1 MSNQHQL
8 PTPVMLL
15 LALMQGLSLYLL
27 HQSISFDFW
36 PSNQPQWLFCFY
48 TLALVAPVTLLLS
61 LEKGLELKLILRLGA
76 FALVAAALGFYAGLQ
91 AIPLQQISYQ
101 PVLFAFIFSML
112 LASFKAL
119 LYIQQLS
126 TGSALSYSALF
137 LYSWR
142 NFLTLGLSVLFTLAV
157 WAVFML
163 WAALFKVI
171 QIDFFDDLFAK
182 QWFYY
187 PTLSLA
193 FAFGIIIFRNQAGVI
208 DTITRIQQAL
218 MKFLLVILALVSVL
232 FMLALPFTGLT
243 PLWETGH
250 GSLLILCLQALMLF
264 FLNAVYQADADS
276 RPYPLWLHR
285 AIYAAVALLP
295 IYSLIACYGLMLRVE
310 QYGWSVSRCWGLL
323 LWAILALFSVGY
335 LWGILKKRDLWLQH
349 LSWINVRMGLVL
361 LAVMLLVNSPLID
374 FRKITVQSQ
383 LARLEDGRTLLADVD
398 LHYFRYELAK
408 PGYDALQQ
416 LKTQYSN
423 TDPALVLRINTLYS
437 QDWLSDKK
445 PNNSNEQEQQLLTA
459 LKLPKEMILPPGLEK
474 ALFAW
479 QKDQHWQ
486 LSHISQYHLRAADLN
501 NDGVQEYVLLT
512 YSYDAIHAE
521 LFRLNGSVWQRAPF
535 ALISGVEKSKALP
548 EPQLDTLELK
558 PVAPEWPLLQIADQ
572 KFQVQAARD

>member
-8 PTPVMLL
+8 PTPIMLL
-15 LALMQGLSLYLL
+15 LALVQGLSLYLL

-48 TLALVAPVTLLLS
+48 TLAVVAPVTLLLS
-61 LEKGLELKLILRLGA
+61 LEKGLELKLALRLGA

-91 AIPLQQISYQ
+91 AIPLEQISYQ
-101 PVLFAFIFSML
+101 PVLFVFIFSML

-119 LYIQQLS
+119 LYIQQQAL
-126 TGSALSYSALF
+126 GVPLSYSALF
-137 LYSWR
+137 LHSWR

-157 WAVFML
+157 WAVLML

-218 MKFLLVILALVSVL
+218 MEFLLVILALVSVI

-243 PLWETGH
+243 PLWKTGH

-295 IYSLIACYGLMLRVE
+295 VYSLIACYGLMLRVD
-310 QYGWSVSRCWGLL
+310 QYGWSVSRCWGLV
-323 LWAILALFSVGY
+323 LWALLALFSVGY

-361 LAVMLLVNSPLID
+361 LAVMMLVNSPLID

-383 LARLEDGRTLLADVD
+383 LARLEDGRTLLADFD
-398 LHYFRYELAK
+398 LHYFRHNLAK

-416 LKTQYSN
+416 LKAHFGETN
-423 TDPALVLRINTLYS
+423 PALALRIDALYRKDMHNEAS
-437 QDWLSDKK
+437 EQ
-445 PNNSNEQEQQLLTA
+445 NSKDQLQQLLVA
-459 LKLPKEMILPPGLEK
+459 LKLPDDVVLPP
-474 ALFAW
+474 ALKQALAEW
-479 QKDQHWQ
+479 QNDQRWQ
-486 LSHISQYHLRAADLN
+486 LSYISQYHLRPIDLN
-501 NDGVQEYVLLT
+501 TDGVQDYVLLT
-512 YSYDAIHAE
+512 YAHNSIDAV
-521 LFRLNGSVWQRAPF
+521 LFSLKGDKWQRSVVNQLF
-535 ALISGVEKSKALP
+535 SDVKSDPQA
-548 EPQLDTLELK
+548 EPQLEALELK
-558 PVAPEWPLLQIADQ
+558 AVPPQWPLLQIGGQ
-572 KFQVQAARD
+572 KFQVQTEHQ

>member
-8 PTPVMLL
+8 PTPIMLL
-15 LALMQGLSLYLL
+15 LALVQGLSLYLL

-48 TLALVAPVTLLLS
+48 TLAVVAPVTLLLS
-61 LEKGLELKLILRLGA
+61 LEKGLELKLALRLGA

-91 AIPLQQISYQ
+91 AIPLEQISYQ
-101 PVLFAFIFSML
+101 PVLFVFIFSML

-119 LYIQQLS
+119 LYIQQQAL
-126 TGSALSYSALF
+126 GVPLSYSALF
-137 LYSWR
+137 LHSWR

-157 WAVFML
+157 WAVLML

-193 FAFGIIIFRNQAGVI
+193 FAFGIIVFRNQAGVI

-218 MKFLLVILALVSVL
+218 MKFLLVILALVSVI

-243 PLWETGH
+243 PLWKTGH

-295 IYSLIACYGLMLRVE
+295 VYSLIACYGLMLRVD
-310 QYGWSVSRCWGLL
+310 QYGWSVSRCCGLV

-361 LAVMLLVNSPLID
+361 LTVMLLVNSPLID

-383 LARLEDGRTLLADVD
+383 LARLEDGRTLLADFD
-398 LHYFRYELAK
+398 LHYFRHDLAK

-416 LKTQYSN
+416 LKAHYGETN
-423 TDPALVLRINTLYS
+423 PALALRIDALYRKDMHNEAS
-437 QDWLSDKK
+437 EQ
-445 PNNSNEQEQQLLTA
+445 NSKDQLQQLLVA
-459 LKLPKEMILPPGLEK
+459 LKLPDDVVLPP
-474 ALFAW
+474 ALKQALAEW
-479 QKDQHWQ
+479 QNDQRWQ
-486 LSHISQYHLRAADLN
+486 LSYISQYHLRPIDLN
-501 NDGVQEYVLLT
+501 TDGVQDYVLLT
-512 YSYDAIHAE
+512 YAHNSIDAV
-521 LFRLNGSVWQRAPF
+521 LFSLKGDKWQRSVVNQLF
-535 ALISGVEKSKALP
+535 SDVKSDPQA
-548 EPQLDTLELK
+548 EPQLEALELK
-558 PVAPEWPLLQIADQ
+558 AVPPQWPLLQIGGQ
-572 KFQVQAARD
+572 KFQVQTEHQ

>member
-8 PTPVMLL
+8 PTPIMLL
-15 LALMQGLSLYLL
+15 LALVQGLSLYLL

-48 TLALVAPVTLLLS
+48 TLAVVAPVTLLLS
-61 LEKGLELKLILRLGA
+61 LEKGLELKLALRLGA

-91 AIPLQQISYQ
+91 AIPLEQISYQ
-101 PVLFAFIFSML
+101 PVLFVFIFSML

-119 LYIQQLS
+119 LYIQQQAL
-126 TGSALSYSALF
+126 GVPLSYSALF
-137 LYSWR
+137 LHSWR

-157 WAVFML
+157 WAVLML

-193 FAFGIIIFRNQAGVI
+193 FAFGIIVFRNQAGVI

-218 MKFLLVILALVSVL
+218 MKFLLVILALVSVI

-243 PLWETGH
+243 PLWKTGH

-295 IYSLIACYGLMLRVE
+295 VYSLIACYGLMLRVD
-310 QYGWSVSRCWGLL
+310 QYGWSVSRCWGLV
-323 LWAILALFSVGY
+323 LWALLALFSVGY

-361 LAVMLLVNSPLID
+361 LAVMMLVNSPLID

-383 LARLEDGRTLLADVD
+383 LARLEDGRTLLADFD
-398 LHYFRYELAK
+398 LHYFRHNLAK

-416 LKTQYSN
+416 LKAHFGETN
-423 TDPALVLRINTLYS
+423 PALALRIDALYRKDMHNEAS
-437 QDWLSDKK
+437 EQ
-445 PNNSNEQEQQLLTA
+445 NSKDQLQQLLVA
-459 LKLPKEMILPPGLEK
+459 LKLPDDVVLPP
-474 ALFAW
+474 ALKQALAEW
-479 QKDQHWQ
+479 QNDQRWQ
-486 LSHISQYHLRAADLN
+486 LSYISQYHLRPIDLN
-501 NDGVQEYVLLT
+501 TDGVQDYVLLT
-512 YSYDAIHAE
+512 YAHNSIDAV
-521 LFRLNGSVWQRAPF
+521 LFSLKGDKWQRSVVNQLF
-535 ALISGVEKSKALP
+535 SDVKSDPQA
-548 EPQLDTLELK
+548 EPQLEALELK
-558 PVAPEWPLLQIADQ
+558 AVPPQWPLLQIGGQ
-572 KFQVQAARD
+572 KFQVQTEHQ

>member
-8 PTPVMLL
+8 PIPIMLL
-15 LALMQGLSLYLL
+15 LALVQGLSLYLL

-48 TLALVAPVTLLLS
+48 TLVVVAPVTLLLS
-61 LEKGLELKLILRLGA
+61 LEKGLELKLALRLGA
-76 FALVAAALGFYAGLQ
+76 FALVAAVLGFYTGLQ
-91 AIPLQQISYQ
+91 AIPLEQISYQ

-126 TGSALSYSALF
+126 SGSALSYSTLF

-142 NFLTLGLSVLFTLAV
+142 NFLTLGLSLLFTLAL
-157 WAVFML
+157 WAVLML

-243 PLWETGH
+243 PLWKTGH

-295 IYSLIACYGLMLRVE
+295 VYSLIACYGLMLRVE
-310 QYGWSVSRCWGLL
+310 QYGWSVSRCWGLV

-361 LAVMLLVNSPLID
+361 LAVMMLVNSPLID

-383 LARLEDGRTLLADVD
+383 LARLEDGRTLLADFD
-398 LHYFRYELAK
+398 LHYFRHDLAK

-416 LKTQYSN
+416 LKAQHGETN
-423 TDPALVLRINTLYS
+423 PALALRIDALYRKDIHNETTE
-437 QDWLSDKK
+437 Q
-445 PNNSNEQEQQLLTA
+445 NSKDQLQQLLVA
-459 LKLPKEMILPPGLEK
+459 LKLPDDVILPP
-474 ALFAW
+474 ALKQALADW
-479 QKDQHWQ
+479 QKDQRWQ
-486 LSHISQYHLRAADLN
+486 LSYISQYHLRPIDLN
-501 NDGVQEYVLLT
+501 TDGVQDYVLLT
-512 YSYDAIHAE
+512 YAHNSIDAV
-521 LFRLNGSVWQRAPF
+521 LFSLKGEKWQRSVVNQLFSDVKSAPQ
-535 ALISGVEKSKALP
+535 A
-548 EPQLDTLELK
+548 EPQLETLELK
-558 PVAPEWPLLQIADQ
+558 AVPPQWPLLQIGGQ
-572 KFQVQAARD
+572 KFQVQAAQN

>member
-1 MSNQHQL
+1 
-8 PTPVMLL
+8 MLL
-15 LALMQGLSLYLL
+15 LALVQGLSLYLL

-48 TLALVAPVTLLLS
+48 TLVVVAPVTLLLS
-61 LEKGLELKLILRLGA
+61 LEKGLELKLALRLGA

-91 AIPLQQISYQ
+91 AIPLEQISYQ

-119 LYIQQLS
+119 LYIQQLV
-126 TGSALSYSALF
+126 TGSALSYSVLF
-137 LYSWR
+137 LLSWR

-157 WAVFML
+157 WAVLML

-232 FMLALPFTGLT
+232 FMLALPFTGLE
-243 PLWETGH
+243 PLWKTGH

-295 IYSLIACYGLMLRVE
+295 VYSLIACYGLMLRVE
-310 QYGWSVSRCWGLL
+310 QYGWSVSRCWGLV

-361 LAVMLLVNSPLID
+361 LAVMMLVNSPLID

-383 LARLEDGRTLLADVD
+383 LARLEDGKTLLADFD
-398 LHYFRYELAK
+398 LHYFRHDLAK

-416 LKTQYSN
+416 LKAQHGETN
-423 TDPALVLRINTLYS
+423 PALALRIDALYRKDMHNETTE
-437 QDWLSDKK
+437 Q
-445 PNNSNEQEQQLLTA
+445 NSKDQLQQLLVA
-459 LKLPKEMILPPGLEK
+459 LKLPDHVILPP
-474 ALFAW
+474 ALKQALSDW
-479 QKDQHWQ
+479 QKDQRWQ
-486 LSHISQYHLRAADLN
+486 LSYISQYHLRPIDLN
-501 NDGVQEYVLLT
+501 TDGVQDYVLLT
-512 YSYDAIHAE
+512 YAHNSVDAV
-521 LFRLNGSVWQRAPF
+521 LFSLKGEKWQRSVVNPLF
-535 ALISGVEKSKALP
+535 SDVKSDPQA
-548 EPQLDTLELK
+548 EPQLETLELK
-558 PVAPEWPLLQIADQ
+558 AVPPQWPLLQIGEQ
-572 KFQVQAARD
+572 KFQVQTEHH

>member
-8 PTPVMLL
+8 PTPIMLL
-15 LALMQGLSLYLL
+15 LALVQGLSLYLL

-48 TLALVAPVTLLLS
+48 TLVVVAPVTLLLS
-61 LEKGLELKLILRLGA
+61 LEKGLELKLALRLGA

-91 AIPLQQISYQ
+91 AIPLEQISYQ

-119 LYIQQLS
+119 LYIQQLV
-126 TGSALSYSALF
+126 TGSALSYSVLF
-137 LYSWR
+137 LHSWR

-157 WAVFML
+157 WAVLML

-171 QIDFFDDLFAK
+171 QIEFFDDLFAK

-232 FMLALPFTGLT
+232 FMLALPFTGLE
-243 PLWETGH
+243 PLWKTEH

-295 IYSLIACYGLMLRVE
+295 VYSLIACYGLMLRVE
-310 QYGWSVSRCWGLL
+310 QYGWSVSRCWGLV

-361 LAVMLLVNSPLID
+361 LAVMMLVNSPLID

-383 LARLEDGRTLLADVD
+383 LARLEDGKTLLADFD
-398 LHYFRYELAK
+398 LHYFRHDLAK

-416 LKTQYSN
+416 LKAQHGETN
-423 TDPALVLRINTLYS
+423 PALALRIDALYRKDMHNETTE
-437 QDWLSDKK
+437 Q
-445 PNNSNEQEQQLLTA
+445 NSKDQLQQLLVA
-459 LKLPKEMILPPGLEK
+459 LKLPDHVILPP
-474 ALFAW
+474 ALKQALSDW
-479 QKDQHWQ
+479 QKDQRWQ
-486 LSHISQYHLRAADLN
+486 LSYISQYHLRPIDLN
-501 NDGVQEYVLLT
+501 TDGVQDYVLLT
-512 YSYDAIHAE
+512 YAHNSVDAV
-521 LFRLNGSVWQRAPF
+521 LFSLKGEKWQRSVVNPLF
-535 ALISGVEKSKALP
+535 SDVKSDPQA
-548 EPQLDTLELK
+548 EPQLETLELK
-558 PVAPEWPLLQIADQ
+558 AVPPQWPLLQIGER
-572 KFQVQAARD
+572 KFQVQTEHQ

>member
-1 MSNQHQL
+1 
-8 PTPVMLL
+8 MLL
-15 LALMQGLSLYLL
+15 LALVQGLSLYLL

-36 PSNQPQWLFCFY
+36 PSNHPQWLFCFY
-48 TLALVAPVTLLLS
+48 TLVVVAPVTLLLS
-61 LEKGLELKLILRLGA
+61 LEKGLELKLALRLGA

-91 AIPLQQISYQ
+91 AIPLEQISYQ
-101 PVLFAFIFSML
+101 PVLFVFIFSML

-119 LYIQQLS
+119 LYIQQLV
-126 TGSALSYSALF
+126 TGSALSYSVLF
-137 LYSWR
+137 LHSWR

-157 WAVFML
+157 WAVLML

-232 FMLALPFTGLT
+232 FMLALPFTGLE
-243 PLWETGH
+243 PLWKTGH
-250 GSLLILCLQALMLF
+250 GSLLILCLQAWMLF

-295 IYSLIACYGLMLRVE
+295 VYSLIACYGLMLRVE
-310 QYGWSVSRCWGLL
+310 QYGWSVSRCWGLV
-323 LWAILALFSVGY
+323 LWAILTLFSVGY

-361 LAVMLLVNSPLID
+361 LAVMMLVNSPLID

-383 LARLEDGRTLLADVD
+383 LARLEDGKTLLADFD
-398 LHYFRYELAK
+398 LHYFRHDLAK

-416 LKTQYSN
+416 LKAQHGETN
-423 TDPALVLRINTLYS
+423 PALALRIDALYRKDMHNETTE
-437 QDWLSDKK
+437 Q
-445 PNNSNEQEQQLLTA
+445 NSNDQLQQLLVA
-459 LKLPKEMILPPGLEK
+459 LKLPDDVILPP
-474 ALFAW
+474 ALKQALADW
-479 QKDQHWQ
+479 QKDQRWQ
-486 LSHISQYHLRAADLN
+486 LSYISQYHLRPIDLN
-501 NDGVQEYVLLT
+501 TDGVQDYVLLT
-512 YSYDAIHAE
+512 YAHNSIDAV
-521 LFRLNGSVWQRAPF
+521 LFSLKGEKWQRSVVNQLF
-535 ALISGVEKSKALP
+535 SDVKSDPQA
-548 EPQLDTLELK
+548 EPQLETLELK
-558 PVAPEWPLLQIADQ
+558 AVPPQWPLLQIGEQ
-572 KFQVQAARD
+572 RFQVQTEHQ

>member
-8 PTPVMLL
+8 PTPIMLL
-15 LALMQGLSLYLL
+15 LALVQGLSLYLL

-48 TLALVAPVTLLLS
+48 TLVVVAPVTLLLS
-61 LEKGLELKLILRLGA
+61 LEKGLELKLALRLGA

-91 AIPLQQISYQ
+91 AIPLEQISYQ

-126 TGSALSYSALF
+126 SGSALSYSALF
-137 LYSWR
+137 LHSWR
-142 NFLTLGLSVLFTLAV
+142 NFLTLGLSLLFTLAV
-157 WAVFML
+157 WAVLML

-193 FAFGIIIFRNQAGVI
+193 FGFGIIIFRNQAGVI

-243 PLWETGH
+243 PLWKTGH

-295 IYSLIACYGLMLRVE
+295 VYSLIACYGLMLRVE
-310 QYGWSVSRCWGLL
+310 QYGWSVSRCWGLV

-361 LAVMLLVNSPLID
+361 LAVMMLVNSPLID

-383 LARLEDGRTLLADVD
+383 LARLEAGRTLLADFD
-398 LHYFRYELAK
+398 LHYFRHDLAK

-416 LKTQYSN
+416 LKAHYGETN
-423 TDPALVLRINTLYS
+423 PALALRIDALYRKDMHNETTE
-437 QDWLSDKK
+437 Q
-445 PNNSNEQEQQLLTA
+445 NSKDQLQQLLVA
-459 LKLPKEMILPPGLEK
+459 LKLPDDVILPP
-474 ALFAW
+474 ALKQALSAW
-479 QKDQHWQ
+479 QKDHHWQ
-486 LSHISQYHLRAADLN
+486 LSYISQYHLRPIDLN
-501 NDGVQEYVLLT
+501 TDGVQDYVLLT
-512 YSYDAIHAE
+512 YSHNSIEAT
-521 LFRLNGSVWQRAPF
+521 LFSLEGEKWQRSVLSQLF
-535 ALISGVEKSKALP
+535 SDVKSTPQA
-548 EPQLDTLELK
+548 EPQLETLELTAI
-558 PVAPEWPLLQIADQ
+558 PPQWPLLQIGGK
-572 KFQVQAARD
+572 KFQVQATQN

>member
-1 MSNQHQL
+1 MSNPHQL
-8 PTPVMLL
+8 PTPIMLL
-15 LALMQGLSLYLL
+15 LASVQGLSLYLL

-48 TLALVAPVTLLLS
+48 TLVVVAPVTLLLS
-61 LEKGLELKLILRLGA
+61 LEKGLELKLTLRLGA

-91 AIPLQQISYQ
+91 AIPLEQISYQ

-126 TGSALSYSALF
+126 SGSALSYSALF
-137 LYSWR
+137 LHSWR
-142 NFLTLGLSVLFTLAV
+142 NFLTLGLSLLFTLAV
-157 WAVFML
+157 WAVLML

-243 PLWETGH
+243 PLWKTGH
-250 GSLLILCLQALMLF
+250 GSFLILCLQALMLF
-264 FLNAVYQADADS
+264 FLNAVYQADANS

-295 IYSLIACYGLMLRVE
+295 VYSLIACYGLMLRVE
-310 QYGWSVSRCWGLL
+310 QYGWSVSRCWGLV

-349 LSWINVRMGLVL
+349 LNWINVRMGLVL
-361 LAVMLLVNSPLID
+361 LAVMMLVNSPLID

-383 LARLEDGRTLLADVD
+383 LARLEDGRTLLADFD
-398 LHYFRYELAK
+398 LHYFRHNLAK

-416 LKTQYSN
+416 LKAYYGETN
-423 TDPALVLRINTLYS
+423 PALALRIDALYRKDMHNDS
-437 QDWLSDKK
+437 TDQL
-445 PNNSNEQEQQLLTA
+445 QQLLLA
-459 LKLPKEMILPPGLEK
+459 LKLPDDVVLPS
-474 ALFAW
+474 ALQQALSEW
-479 QKDQHWQ
+479 QKDHHWQ
-486 LSHISQYHLRAADLN
+486 LSYISQYHLRPIDLN
-501 NDGVQEYVLLT
+501 KDGVQDYVLLT
-512 YSYDAIHAE
+512 YSHDSIDAT
-521 LFRLNGSVWQRAPF
+521 LFSLEG
-535 ALISGVEKSKALP
+535 EK
-548 EPQLDTLELK
+548 
-558 PVAPEWPLLQIADQ
+558 
-572 KFQVQAARD
+572 

>member
-8 PTPVMLL
+8 PTPIMLL
-15 LALMQGLSLYLL
+15 LALVQGLSLYLL

-48 TLALVAPVTLLLS
+48 TLVVVAPVTLLLS
-61 LEKGLELKLILRLGA
+61 LEKGLELKLALRLGA

-91 AIPLQQISYQ
+91 AIPLEQISYQ

-119 LYIQQLS
+119 LYIQQLV
-126 TGSALSYSALF
+126 TGSALSYSVLF
-137 LYSWR
+137 LHSWR

-157 WAVFML
+157 WAVLML

-232 FMLALPFTGLT
+232 FMLALPFTGLE
-243 PLWETGH
+243 PLWKTEH

-295 IYSLIACYGLMLRVE
+295 VYSLIACYGLMLRVE
-310 QYGWSVSRCWGLL
+310 QYGWSVSRCWGLV

-361 LAVMLLVNSPLID
+361 LAVMMLVNSPLID

-383 LARLEDGRTLLADVD
+383 LARLEDGKTLLADFD
-398 LHYFRYELAK
+398 LHYFRHDLAK

-416 LKTQYSN
+416 LKAQHGETN
-423 TDPALVLRINTLYS
+423 PALALRIDALYRKDMHNETTE
-437 QDWLSDKK
+437 Q
-445 PNNSNEQEQQLLTA
+445 NSKDQLQQLLVA
-459 LKLPKEMILPPGLEK
+459 LKLPDHVILPP
-474 ALFAW
+474 ALKQALSDW
-479 QKDQHWQ
+479 QKDQRWQ
-486 LSHISQYHLRAADLN
+486 LSYISQYHLRPIDLN
-501 NDGVQEYVLLT
+501 TDGVQDYVLLT
-512 YSYDAIHAE
+512 YAHNSVDAV
-521 LFRLNGSVWQRAPF
+521 LFSLKGEKWQRSVVNPLF
-535 ALISGVEKSKALP
+535 SDVKSDPQA
-548 EPQLDTLELK
+548 EPQLETLELK
-558 PVAPEWPLLQIADQ
+558 AVPPQWPLLQIGER
-572 KFQVQAARD
+572 KFQVQTEHQ

>member
-1 MSNQHQL
+1 MRLTSGTIYVK
-8 PTPVMLL
+8 PTPV
-15 LALMQGLSLYLL
+15 ANSYYATAC
-27 HQSISFDFW
+27 FDFW

-48 TLALVAPVTLLLS
+48 TLVVVAPVTLLLS
-61 LEKGLELKLILRLGA
+61 LEKGLELKLALRLGA

-91 AIPLQQISYQ
+91 AIPLEQISYQ

-119 LYIQQLS
+119 LYIQQQAF
-126 TGSALSYSALF
+126 GVPLSYSALF
-137 LYSWR
+137 LHSWR
-142 NFLTLGLSVLFTLAV
+142 NFLTLGLSLLFTLAV
-157 WAVFML
+157 WAVLML

-171 QIDFFDDLFAK
+171 QIDFFDDLFVK

-243 PLWETGH
+243 PLWKTGH

-295 IYSLIACYGLMLRVE
+295 VYSLIACYGLMLRVE
-310 QYGWSVSRCWGLL
+310 QYGWSVSRCWGLV
-323 LWAILALFSVGY
+323 LWLILALFSVGY
-335 LWGILKKRDLWLQH
+335 LWGILKKRDLWLLH

-361 LAVMLLVNSPLID
+361 LAMMLLVNSPLID
-374 FRKITVQSQ
+374 FRKISVQSQ
-383 LARLEDGRTLLADVD
+383 LARLEDGRTLLAAFD
-398 LHYFRYELAK
+398 LHYFRHDLAK

-416 LKTQYSN
+416 LKVRYSE
-423 TDPALVLRINTLYS
+423 TDPALVLRINTLYK
-437 QDWLSDKK
+437 DWLSNNR
-445 PNNSNEQEQQLLTA
+445 PNTSTEHEQQLLTA
-459 LKLPKEMILPPGLEK
+459 LKLPKDLILPPGLEE

-479 QKDQHWQ
+479 QKYKGWQ
-486 LSHISQYHLRAADLN
+486 LSLISQYHLRPIDLN

-535 ALISGVEKSKALP
+535 VLIAGAEKSKERS

-558 PVAPEWPLLQIADQ
+558 QVAPEWPLLQIADQ
-572 KFQVQAARD
+572 KFQVQGTRD

>member
-8 PTPVMLL
+8 PIPVMLL
-15 LALMQGLSLYLL
+15 LALVQGLSLYLL
-27 HQSISFDFW
+27 HQSISFDYW

-48 TLALVAPVTLLLS
+48 TLVVVAPVTLLLS
-61 LEKGLELKLILRLGA
+61 LEKGLELKLALRLGV

-91 AIPLQQISYQ
+91 AIPLEQISYQ
-101 PVLFAFIFSML
+101 PVLFAFIYSML

-119 LYIQQLS
+119 LYIQQQALGAPLCYS
-126 TGSALSYSALF
+126 TLF
-137 LYSWR
+137 LHSWR
-142 NFLTLGLSVLFTLAV
+142 NFLTLGLSLLFTLAV
-157 WAVFML
+157 WAVLML

-171 QIDFFDDLFAK
+171 QIDFFGDLFAK

-218 MKFLLVILALVSVL
+218 MKFLLVILAMVSVL
-232 FMLALPFTGLT
+232 FMLALPFTGLA
-243 PLWETGH
+243 PLWKTGH
-250 GSLLILCLQALMLF
+250 GSVLILCLQALMLF

-295 IYSLIACYGLMLRVE
+295 VYSLIACYGLMLRIE
-310 QYGWSVSRCWGLL
+310 QYGWSVSRCWGLV

-349 LSWINVRMGLVL
+349 LSWINVRMGLML

-383 LARLEDGRTLLADVD
+383 LARLEQGSTTLADFD
-398 LHYFRYELAK
+398 LSYFRHELAK

-416 LKTQYSN
+416 LKLQYQQ
-423 TDPALVLRINTLYS
+423 TDPALVVRINTLYRP
-437 QDWLSDKK
+437 DWHRDEKTNKDS
-445 PNNSNEQEQQLLTA
+445 EQQKQLLAA
-459 LKLPKEMILPPGLEK
+459 LKLPKDLVLPAELEQ
-474 ALFAW
+474 ALFEW
-479 QKDQHWQ
+479 QKYQGWQ
-486 LSHISQYHLRAADLN
+486 LSQVSQYHLRPIDLN

-512 YSYDAIHAE
+512 YSYDAIHAD
-521 LFRLNGSVWQRAPF
+521 LFRLHGSVWERAAF
-535 ALISGVEKSKALP
+535 APVSNVDKSKP
-548 EPQLDTLELK
+548 EPQLETLTLT

-572 KFQVQAARD
+572 QFQLQPVRD

>member
-1 MSNQHQL
+1 MPQQL
-8 PTPVMLL
+8 PVPIMLL
-15 LALMQGLSLYLL
+15 LALMQGLALYLL

-48 TLALVAPVTLLLS
+48 SFVVVAPVTLLLA
-61 LEKGLELKLILRLGA
+61 LEKGQELKLALRLVA
-76 FALVAAALGFYAGLQ
+76 FALLAATLGFYAGLQ

-119 LYIQQLS
+119 LYIQQLGS
-126 TGSALSYSALF
+126 GSALNYSVLF
-137 LYSWR
+137 LHSWR
-142 NFLTLGLSVLFTLAV
+142 HFLTLGLSLLFALAV
-157 WAVFML
+157 WAVLML

-171 QIDFFDDLFAK
+171 QIDFFEDLFAK

-193 FAFGIIIFRNQAGVI
+193 FGFGIIIFRNQASVI

-243 PLWETGH
+243 PLWKTGH
-250 GSLLILCLQALMLF
+250 GRLLILCLQALMLF
-264 FLNAVYQADADS
+264 FLNAVYQADADN

-295 IYSLIACYGLMLRVE
+295 VYSLIACYGLMLRVE
-310 QYGWSVSRCWGLL
+310 QYGWSVSRCWGLV
-323 LWAILALFSVGY
+323 LWAVLALFSVGY

-361 LAVMLLVNSPLID
+361 LAVMVLVNSPLID

-383 LARLEDGRTLLADVD
+383 LARVQHGSTTLADLD

-416 LKTQYSN
+416 LKAQYSES
-423 TDPALVLRINTLYS
+423 DPALVLRINTLYS

-479 QKDQHWQ
+479 QKDQRWQ

-535 ALISGVEKSKALP
+535 ALISAVEKSKAQP
-548 EPQLDTLELK
+548 EPQLDTLELT

>member
-8 PTPVMLL
+8 PTPIMLL
-15 LALMQGLSLYLL
+15 LALVQGLSLYLL

-48 TLALVAPVTLLLS
+48 TLVVVAPVTLLLS
-61 LEKGLELKLILRLGA
+61 LEKGLELKLALRLGA

-91 AIPLQQISYQ
+91 AIPLEQISYQ

-119 LYIQQLS
+119 LYIQQLV
-126 TGSALSYSALF
+126 TGSALSYSVLF
-137 LYSWR
+137 LLSWR

-157 WAVFML
+157 WAVLML

-232 FMLALPFTGLT
+232 FMLALPFTGLE
-243 PLWETGH
+243 PLWKTGH

-295 IYSLIACYGLMLRVE
+295 VYSLIACYGLMLRVE
-310 QYGWSVSRCWGLL
+310 QYGWSVSRCWGLV

-361 LAVMLLVNSPLID
+361 LAVMMLVNSPLID

-383 LARLEDGRTLLADVD
+383 LARLEDGKTLLADFD
-398 LHYFRYELAK
+398 LHYFRHDLAK

-416 LKTQYSN
+416 LKAQHGETN
-423 TDPALVLRINTLYS
+423 PALALRIDALYRKDMHNETTE
-437 QDWLSDKK
+437 Q
-445 PNNSNEQEQQLLTA
+445 NSKDQLQQLLVA
-459 LKLPKEMILPPGLEK
+459 LKLPDHVILPP
-474 ALFAW
+474 ALKQALSDW
-479 QKDQHWQ
+479 QKDQRWQ
-486 LSHISQYHLRAADLN
+486 LSYISQYHLRPIDLN
-501 NDGVQEYVLLT
+501 TDGVQDYVLLT
-512 YSYDAIHAE
+512 YAHNSVDAV
-521 LFRLNGSVWQRAPF
+521 LFSLKGEKWQRSVVNPLF
-535 ALISGVEKSKALP
+535 SDVKSDPQA
-548 EPQLDTLELK
+548 EPQLETLELK
-558 PVAPEWPLLQIADQ
+558 AVPPQWPLLQIGEQ
-572 KFQVQAARD
+572 KFQVQTEHH

>member
-1 MSNQHQL
+1 MSNQQQL
-8 PTPVMLL
+8 PTPIMLL
-15 LALMQGLSLYLL
+15 LALVQGLSLYLL

-48 TLALVAPVTLLLS
+48 TLVVVAPVTLLLS
-61 LEKGLELKLILRLGA
+61 LEKGLELKFALRLGA

-91 AIPLQQISYQ
+91 AIPLEQISYQ
-101 PVLFAFIFSML
+101 PVLFVFIFSML

-119 LYIQQLS
+119 LYIQQLV
-126 TGSALSYSALF
+126 TGSALSYSVLF
-137 LYSWR
+137 LHSWR

-157 WAVFML
+157 WAVLML

-232 FMLALPFTGLT
+232 FMLALPFTGLE
-243 PLWETGH
+243 PLWKTGH

-295 IYSLIACYGLMLRVE
+295 VYSLIACYGLMLRVE
-310 QYGWSVSRCWGLL
+310 QYGWSVSRCWGLV

-335 LWGILKKRDLWLQH
+335 LWGILKKRDLWLPH

-383 LARLEDGRTLLADVD
+383 LARLEDGKTLLADFD
-398 LHYFRYELAK
+398 LHYFRHDLAK

-416 LKTQYSN
+416 LKAQHGETN
-423 TDPALVLRINTLYS
+423 PALALRIDALYRKDMHNETTE
-437 QDWLSDKK
+437 Q
-445 PNNSNEQEQQLLTA
+445 NSKDQLQQLLVA
-459 LKLPKEMILPPGLEK
+459 LKLPDHVILPP
-474 ALFAW
+474 ALKQALSDW
-479 QKDQHWQ
+479 QKDQRWQ
-486 LSHISQYHLRAADLN
+486 LSYISQYHLRPIDLN
-501 NDGVQEYVLLT
+501 TDGVQDYVLLT
-512 YSYDAIHAE
+512 YAHNSIDAV
-521 LFRLNGSVWQRAPF
+521 LFSLKGEKWQRSVVNPLF
-535 ALISGVEKSKALP
+535 SDVKSDPQA
-548 EPQLDTLELK
+548 EPQLETLELK
-558 PVAPEWPLLQIADQ
+558 AVPPQWPLLQIGEQ
-572 KFQVQAARD
+572 KFQVQTEHQ

>member
-8 PTPVMLL
+8 PTPIMLL
-15 LALMQGLSLYLL
+15 LALVQGLSLYLL

-36 PSNQPQWLFCFY
+36 PSNHPQWLFCFY
-48 TLALVAPVTLLLS
+48 TLVVVAPVTLLLS
-61 LEKGLELKLILRLGA
+61 LEKGLELKLALRLGA

-91 AIPLQQISYQ
+91 AIPLEQISYQ
-101 PVLFAFIFSML
+101 PVLFVFIFSML

-119 LYIQQLS
+119 LYIQQLV
-126 TGSALSYSALF
+126 TGSALSYSVLF
-137 LYSWR
+137 LHSWR

-157 WAVFML
+157 WAVLML

-232 FMLALPFTGLT
+232 FMLALPFTGLE
-243 PLWETGH
+243 PLWKTGH
-250 GSLLILCLQALMLF
+250 GSLLILCLQAWMLF

-295 IYSLIACYGLMLRVE
+295 VYSLIACYGLMLRVE
-310 QYGWSVSRCWGLL
+310 QYGWSVSRCWGLV

-361 LAVMLLVNSPLID
+361 LAVMMLVNSPLID

-383 LARLEDGRTLLADVD
+383 LARLEDGKTLLTDFD
-398 LHYFRYELAK
+398 LHYFRHDLAK

-416 LKTQYSN
+416 LKAQHGETN
-423 TDPALVLRINTLYS
+423 PALALRIDALYRKDMHNETTE
-437 QDWLSDKK
+437 Q
-445 PNNSNEQEQQLLTA
+445 NSNDQLQQLLVA
-459 LKLPKEMILPPGLEK
+459 LKLPDDVILPP
-474 ALFAW
+474 ALKQALADW
-479 QKDQHWQ
+479 QKDQRWQ
-486 LSHISQYHLRAADLN
+486 LSYISQYHLRPIDLN
-501 NDGVQEYVLLT
+501 TDGVQDYVLLT
-512 YSYDAIHAE
+512 YAHNSVDAV
-521 LFRLNGSVWQRAPF
+521 LFSLKGEKWQRSVVNQLF
-535 ALISGVEKSKALP
+535 SDVKSDPQA
-548 EPQLDTLELK
+548 EPQLETLELK
-558 PVAPEWPLLQIADQ
+558 AVPPQWPLLQIGEQ
-572 KFQVQAARD
+572 RFQVQTEHQ

>member
-1 MSNQHQL
+1 MPNQRQL
-8 PTPVMLL
+8 PTPIMLL
-15 LALMQGLSLYLL
+15 LALVQGLSFYLL

-48 TLALVAPVTLLLS
+48 TLVVVAPVTLLLS
-61 LEKGLELKLILRLGA
+61 LEKGFELKLALRLGA
-76 FALVAAALGFYAGLQ
+76 FALLAAALGFYAGLQ
-91 AIPLQQISYQ
+91 AIPLEQISYQ
-101 PVLFAFIFSML
+101 PVLFAFICSML
-112 LASFKAL
+112 LTSFKAL
-119 LYIQQLS
+119 LYIQQQAFGVPLC
-126 TGSALSYSALF
+126 YSALF
-137 LYSWR
+137 LHSWR
-142 NFLTLGLSVLFTLAV
+142 NFLTLGLSLLFTLAV
-157 WAVFML
+157 WAVLML

-232 FMLALPFTGLT
+232 FMLALPFTGLK
-243 PLWETGH
+243 PLWKTGH
-250 GSLLILCLQALMLF
+250 GSLLILCLQTLMLF

-295 IYSLIACYGLMLRVE
+295 VYSLIACYGLMLRVE
-310 QYGWSVSRCWGLL
+310 QYGWSVSRCWGLV

-383 LARLEDGRTLLADVD
+383 LARLQQGSTTLADFD
-398 LHYFRYELAK
+398 LRYFRHELAK

-416 LKTQYSN
+416 LKLQYQQ
-423 TDPALVLRINTLYS
+423 TDPALVVRINTLYRP
-437 QDWLSDKK
+437 DWRRDEET
-445 PNNSNEQEQQLLTA
+445 NEDPEQQKQWLAA
-459 LKLPKEMILPPGLEK
+459 LKLPKNLVLPEELK
-474 ALFAW
+474 QALFEW
-479 QKDQHWQ
+479 QKYQGGQ
-486 LSHISQYHLRAADLN
+486 LSQVSQYHLRPIDLN

-512 YSYDAIHAE
+512 YAYDAIHAD
-521 LFRLNGSVWQRAPF
+521 LFRLQGSVWKRAAF
-535 ALISGVEKSKALP
+535 APVSNVNKSKP
-548 EPQLDTLELK
+548 EPQLETLLLT
-558 PVAPEWPLLQIADQ
+558 PVVPEWPLLQVADQ
-572 KFQVQAARD
+572 QFQLQPVRD

>member
-8 PTPVMLL
+8 PTPIMLL
-15 LALMQGLSLYLL
+15 LALVQGLSLYLL

-48 TLALVAPVTLLLS
+48 TLIVVAPVTLLLS
-61 LEKGLELKLILRLGA
+61 LEKGLELKLALRLGA

-91 AIPLQQISYQ
+91 AIPLEQISYQ

-119 LYIQQLS
+119 LYIQQQAL
-126 TGSALSYSALF
+126 GVPLSYSALF

-142 NFLTLGLSVLFTLAV
+142 NFLTLSLSLLFTLAV
-157 WAVFML
+157 WAVLML

-193 FAFGIIIFRNQAGVI
+193 FGFGIIIFRNQANVI

-243 PLWETGH
+243 PLWKTGH
-250 GSLLILCLQALMLF
+250 GSLLILCLQTLMLF
-264 FLNAVYQADADS
+264 FLNAVYQADAES

-295 IYSLIACYGLMLRVE
+295 VYSLIACYGLMLRVE
-310 QYGWSVSRCWGLL
+310 QYGWSVSRCWGLV

-383 LARLEDGRTLLADVD
+383 LARLEDGRTLLADFD
-398 LHYFRYELAK
+398 LHYFRHDLAK

-416 LKTQYSN
+416 LKAQHGETN
-423 TDPALVLRINTLYS
+423 PALALRIDALYRKDMHNETTE
-437 QDWLSDKK
+437 Q
-445 PNNSNEQEQQLLTA
+445 NSKDQLQQLLVA
-459 LKLPKEMILPPGLEK
+459 LKLPDHVILPP
-474 ALFAW
+474 ALKQALSAW
-479 QKDQHWQ
+479 QKDHHWQ
-486 LSHISQYHLRAADLN
+486 LSYISQYHLRPIDLN
-501 NDGVQEYVLLT
+501 TDGVQDYVLLT
-512 YSYDAIHAE
+512 YSHDSIDAT
-521 LFRLNGSVWQRAPF
+521 LFSLEGEKWQRSVLSQLFSEA
-535 ALISGVEKSKALP
+535 KSTPQA
-548 EPQLDTLELK
+548 EPQLETLELK
-558 PVAPEWPLLQIADQ
+558 AIPPQWPLLQIGGK
-572 KFQVQAARD
+572 KFQVQAVQN

>member
-1 MSNQHQL
+1 MPQQL
-8 PTPVMLL
+8 PVSVMLL
-15 LALMQGLSLYLL
+15 LALMQGLALYLL

-48 TLALVAPVTLLLS
+48 SFVVVTPLTLLMA
-61 LEKGLELKLILRLGA
+61 LEKGQELKLALRLVA
-76 FALVAAALGFYAGLQ
+76 FALLAATLGFYAGLQ

-101 PVLFAFIFSML
+101 PVLFAFVFSML

-119 LYIQQLS
+119 LYIQQLGS
-126 TGSALSYSALF
+126 GSALSYSVLF
-137 LYSWR
+137 LHSWR
-142 NFLTLGLSVLFTLAV
+142 HFLTLGLSLLFALAV
-157 WAVFML
+157 WAVLML
-163 WAALFKVI
+163 WAALFAVI
-171 QIDFFDDLFAK
+171 QIDFFADLFAK

-193 FAFGIIIFRNQAGVI
+193 LGFGIIIFRNQASVI

-232 FMLALPFTGLT
+232 FMLALPFTGLE
-243 PLWETGH
+243 PLWKTGH

-264 FLNAVYQADADS
+264 FLNAVYQADADN

-295 IYSLIACYGLMLRVE
+295 VYSLIACYGLMLRVE
-310 QYGWSVSRCWGLL
+310 QYGWSVSRCWGLV

-349 LSWINVRMGLVL
+349 LSWINVRMGLVV

-383 LARLEDGRTLLADVD
+383 LARLEDGKTLLADFD
-398 LHYFRYELAK
+398 LHYFRHDLAK

-416 LKTQYSN
+416 LKDKYSQ
-423 TDPALVLRINTLYS
+423 TDPALALRIDALYS
-437 QDWLSDKK
+437 MDKHSADK
-445 PNNSNEQEQQLLTA
+445 SRDEQLQQLLVA
-459 LKLPKEMILPPGLEK
+459 LKLPDDVILPL
-474 ALFAW
+474 ALKHALSEW

-486 LSHISQYHLRAADLN
+486 LSYISQYHLRPIDLN
-501 NDGVQEYVLLT
+501 MDGVQDYVLLT
-512 YSYDAIHAE
+512 YVNDSVDVT
-521 LFRLNGSVWQRAPF
+521 LFSLEGEKWRRSVVNPLF
-535 ALISGVEKSKALP
+535 SGVKSTSQV
-548 EPQLDTLELK
+548 EPQLETLELTAV
-558 PVAPEWPLLQIADQ
+558 PPQWPLLQIDGR
-572 KFQVQAARD
+572 KFQVQTEHQ

>member
-1 MSNQHQL
+1 
-8 PTPVMLL
+8 
-15 LALMQGLSLYLL
+15 
-27 HQSISFDFW
+27 
-36 PSNQPQWLFCFY
+36 
-48 TLALVAPVTLLLS
+48 
-61 LEKGLELKLILRLGA
+61 
-76 FALVAAALGFYAGLQ
+76 LGFYAGLQ
-91 AIPLQQISYQ
+91 AIPLEQISYQ

-119 LYIQQLS
+119 LYIQQLV
-126 TGSALSYSALF
+126 TDSALSYSVLF
-137 LYSWR
+137 LHSWR

-157 WAVFML
+157 WAVLML

-232 FMLALPFTGLT
+232 FMLALPFTGLE
-243 PLWETGH
+243 PLWKTGH

-295 IYSLIACYGLMLRVE
+295 VYSLIACYGLMLRVE
-310 QYGWSVSRCWGLL
+310 QYGWSVSRCWGLV

-361 LAVMLLVNSPLID
+361 LAVMMLVNSPLID

-383 LARLEDGRTLLADVD
+383 LARLEDGKTLLADFD
-398 LHYFRYELAK
+398 LHYFRHDLAK

-416 LKTQYSN
+416 LKAQHGETN
-423 TDPALVLRINTLYS
+423 PALALRIDALYRKDMHNETTE
-437 QDWLSDKK
+437 Q
-445 PNNSNEQEQQLLTA
+445 NSKDQLQQLLVA
-459 LKLPKEMILPPGLEK
+459 LKLPDHVILPP
-474 ALFAW
+474 ALKQALSDW
-479 QKDQHWQ
+479 QKDQRWQ
-486 LSHISQYHLRAADLN
+486 LSYISQYHLRPIDLN
-501 NDGVQEYVLLT
+501 TDGVQDYVLLT
-512 YSYDAIHAE
+512 YAHNSIDAV
-521 LFRLNGSVWQRAPF
+521 LFSLKGEKWQRSVVNPLF
-535 ALISGVEKSKALP
+535 SDVKSDPQA
-548 EPQLDTLELK
+548 EPQLETLELK
-558 PVAPEWPLLQIADQ
+558 AVPPQWPLLQIGER
-572 KFQVQAARD
+572 KFQVQTEHQ

>member
-8 PTPVMLL
+8 PTPIMLL
-15 LALMQGLSLYLL
+15 LALVQGLSLYLL

-48 TLALVAPVTLLLS
+48 TLVIVAPVTLLLS
-61 LEKGLELKLILRLGA
+61 LEKGLELKLARLLSA

-91 AIPLQQISYQ
+91 AIPLEQISYQ
-101 PVLFAFIFSML
+101 PVLFAFVFSML
-112 LASFKAL
+112 IASFKAL
-119 LYIQQLS
+119 LYIQQQASGLPL
-126 TGSALSYSALF
+126 TYSQLF

-142 NFLTLGLSVLFTLAV
+142 NFLTLGLSLLFTLAV
-157 WAVFML
+157 WAVLML

-182 QWFYY
+182 PWFYY

-232 FMLALPFTGLT
+232 FMLALPFTGLE
-243 PLWETGH
+243 PLWKTGH
-250 GSLLILCLQALMLF
+250 GSVLILWLQALMLF
-264 FLNAVYQADADS
+264 FLNAVYQADVDS

-285 AIYAAVALLP
+285 AIYAAAALLP
-295 IYSLIACYGLMLRVE
+295 VYSLIACYGLMLRIE
-310 QYGWSVSRCWGLL
+310 QYGWSVSRCWGVM

-383 LARLEDGRTLLADVD
+383 LARLEDGTTLLADVD
-398 LHYFRYELAK
+398 LHYFRHGLAK

-416 LKTQYSN
+416 LKAHYGEKN
-423 TDPALVLRINTLYS
+423 PALALRIDDLYRNDRHNEAIE
-437 QDWLSDKK
+437 Q
-445 PNNSNEQEQQLLTA
+445 NSKDQLQQLLVA
-459 LKLPKEMILPPGLEK
+459 LKLPDHVILPP
-474 ALFAW
+474 ALKQALSAW
-479 QKDQHWQ
+479 QKDHHWQ
-486 LSHISQYHLRAADLN
+486 LSYISQYHLRPIDLN
-501 NDGVQEYVLLT
+501 ADGVQDYVLLT
-512 YSYDAIHAE
+512 YSHDSIDAT
-521 LFRLNGSVWQRAPF
+521 LFSLEGDKWQRSALSQLLSDAKSAPL
-535 ALISGVEKSKALP
+535 A
-548 EPQLDTLELK
+548 EPQLETLELK
-558 PVAPEWPLLQIADQ
+558 AVPPQWPLLQIGER
-572 KFQVQAARD
+572 KFQVQTERH

>member
-8 PTPVMLL
+8 PTPIMLL
-15 LALMQGLSLYLL
+15 LALVQGLSLYLL

-48 TLALVAPVTLLLS
+48 TLAVVAPVTLLLS
-61 LEKGLELKLILRLGA
+61 LEKGLELKLALRLGA

-91 AIPLQQISYQ
+91 AIPLEQISYQ
-101 PVLFAFIFSML
+101 PVLFVFIFSML

-119 LYIQQLS
+119 LYIQQQAL
-126 TGSALSYSALF
+126 GVPLSYSALF
-137 LYSWR
+137 LHSWR

-157 WAVFML
+157 WAVLML

-193 FAFGIIIFRNQAGVI
+193 FAFGIIVFRNQAGVI

-218 MKFLLVILALVSVL
+218 MKFLLVILALVSVI

-243 PLWETGH
+243 PLWKTGH

-295 IYSLIACYGLMLRVE
+295 VYSLIACYGLMLRVD
-310 QYGWSVSRCWGLL
+310 QYGWSVSRCWGLV

-361 LAVMLLVNSPLID
+361 LTVMLLVNSPLID

-383 LARLEDGRTLLADVD
+383 LARLEDGRTLLADFD
-398 LHYFRYELAK
+398 LHYFRHNLAK

-416 LKTQYSN
+416 LKAHFGETN
-423 TDPALVLRINTLYS
+423 PALALRIDALYRKDMHNEAS
-437 QDWLSDKK
+437 EQ
-445 PNNSNEQEQQLLTA
+445 NSKDQLQQLLVA
-459 LKLPKEMILPPGLEK
+459 LKLPDDVVLPP
-474 ALFAW
+474 ALKQALAEW
-479 QKDQHWQ
+479 QNDQRWQ
-486 LSHISQYHLRAADLN
+486 LSYISQYHLRPIDLN
-501 NDGVQEYVLLT
+501 TDGVQDYVLLT
-512 YSYDAIHAE
+512 YAHNSIDAV
-521 LFRLNGSVWQRAPF
+521 LFSLKGDKWQRSVVNQLF
-535 ALISGVEKSKALP
+535 SDVKSDPQA
-548 EPQLDTLELK
+548 EPQLEALELK
-558 PVAPEWPLLQIADQ
+558 AVPPQWPLLQIGGQ
-572 KFQVQAARD
+572 KFQVQTEHQ